1 MNHVLTAL
9 AMTGLLIGAQA
20 LAEDST
26 GQPTLSKR
34 QLIAQMVGCMRK
46 QMSADNAISYNQA
59 LKTCKEQVNKQ
70 TDNSASPTLVASDTQ
85 TKP

>member
-1 MNHVLTAL
+1 MNQVLTVI
-9 AMTGLLIGAQA
+9 AMTGLFIGAQA
-20 LAEDST
+20 IAVDST
-26 GQPTLSKR
+26 GQPTITKR

-46 QMSADNAISYNQA
+46 QMSANNAISYNEA
-59 LKTCKEQVNKQ
+59 LKTCKEQINKQ

>member
-1 MNHVLTAL
+1 MNQVLTVI

-20 LAEDST
+20 LAVDST
-26 GQPTLSKR
+26 GQPTITKR
-34 QLIAQMVGCMRK
+34 QLIAQMVGCMKK
-46 QMSADNAISYNQA
+46 QMSANNAISYNEA
-59 LKTCKEQVNKQ
+59 LKTCKEQINKQ